1 MKSSGLPSVILGPA
15 ILERHILSVF
25 ETLSLS
31 AKVTLLTVTGL
42 IVLGLSL
49 TLTASH
55 LMTREAEARALERQ
69 ETNMRV
75 AWQVLGGYGE
85 TFTLRSEGIYAG
97 ETLLNDNFTPV
108 DQIKT
113 LVGGTATVF
122 QGDVRVTT
130 NVERPEGGR
139 AVGTQLARGP
149 VWDAVL
155 RDGQP
160 YRGEADILGT
170 SFFVA
175 YDPILNPAGEV
186 IGVLYVGIPRAD
198 FMASVEQTRLWL
210 LGLGILATALIAA
223 GGALAA
229 RGMFQPL
236 AALGGAMTALAAGRT
251 DIETPGAARRDDVGH
266 MARAVVAFRDAEIAR
281 RRLESEAE
289 SARADADEQRLS
301 AEQARTLEAQ
311 SDRAIITALSRALS
325 ALADGDLTHRITAD
339 LPPKAEQL
347 KVDFNTA
354 ADKLG
359 EAMRTIMIA
368 VDALTSGVGEIRGA
382 ADDLS
387 RRTEQQAAG
396 LEETAAALDEITATV
411 RHASDGAGQ
420 ATREARAAREAARS
434 SGDLAVQA
442 VDAMGDIEQ
451 SSTQISQIIGV
462 IDEIAFQTNLLALNA
477 GVEAAR
483 AGEAG
488 RGFAVVASEVRAL
501 AQRSA
506 DAAKEIK
513 TLISTSGA
521 QVGSGVR
528 LVRETQTAL
537 DGIVSQAGR
546 IDGLVAE
553 IAASAQEQSTG
564 LHQINAAVNQMD
576 QATQQNAAMVEQT
589 TAASHRLAEEAEG
602 LARLVSM
609 FRIDAPAD
617 APSRRMSKAA

>member
-1 MKSSGLPSVILGPA
+1 MFSA
-15 ILERHILSVF
+15 
-25 ETLSLS
+25 LSLS
-31 AKVTLLTVTGL
+31 AKVTLLTVVGL
-42 IVLGLSL
+42 ILLGLSL

-75 AWQVLGGYGE
+75 AWEVLNGYGQ
-85 TFTLRSEGIYAG
+85 TFAIRGDRIYVGDTA
-97 ETLLNDNFTPV
+97 LNDNFAPV
-108 DQIKT
+108 DRIKT

-122 QGDVRVTT
+122 QNDVRVTT

-155 RDGQP
+155 RDGEP

-170 SFFVA
+170 PFFVA
-175 YDPILNPAGEV
+175 YDPILNAAGEV
-186 IGVLYVGIPRAD
+186 IGVLYVGIPKAD
-198 FMASVEQTRLWL
+198 FMASVEQTRFWL
-210 LGLGILATALIAA
+210 LGLGLLATLLISG

-229 RGMFQPL
+229 RRMFRPL
-236 AALGGAMTALAAGRT
+236 GALGGAMTALADGRT
-251 DIETPGAARRDDVGH
+251 DIETPGASRRDDIGC

-281 RRLESEAE
+281 RRLEGEAE
-289 SARADADEQRLS
+289 GARAEADTQRLS
-301 AEQARTLEAQ
+301 NERARAAEAEG
-311 SDRAIITALSRALS
+311 DRAIISALNRALS
-325 ALADGDLTHRITAD
+325 ALADGDLTHRITTD
-339 LPPKAEQL
+339 LPPKAAQL
-347 KVDFNTA
+347 KDDFNTA
-354 ADKLG
+354 AEKLTDT
-359 EAMRTIMIA
+359 MRTIMVA
-368 VDALTSGVGEIRGA
+368 VDTLTSGVGEIRGA

-411 RHASDGAGQ
+411 RHASEGAGE
-420 ATREARAAREAARS
+420 ATREARSAREAARS
-434 SGDLAVQA
+434 SGDLAIQA
-442 VDAMGDIEQ
+442 VEAMGDIEQ

-506 DAAKEIK
+506 DAAREIK

-521 QVGSGVR
+521 QVGSGVK
-528 LVRETQTAL
+528 LVRETQSAL
-537 DGIVSQAGR
+537 DGIVAQAGR

-564 LHQINAAVNQMD
+564 LHEINTAVNQMD

-589 TAASHRLAEEAEG
+589 TAASHRLAEEAQR
-602 LARLVSM
+602 LAQLVSM
-609 FRIDAPAD
+609 FRLDAARD
-617 APSRRMSKAA
+617 AGAQRIPVAA

>member
-1 MKSSGLPSVILGPA
+1 MFG
-15 ILERHILSVF
+15 
-25 ETLSLS
+25 TLSLS
-31 AKVTLLTVTGL
+31 AKVTLLTVVGL

-75 AWQVLGGYGE
+75 AWEVLSGYGDTFAIRGE
-85 TFTLRSEGIYAG
+85 TMYAG
-97 ETLLNDNFTPV
+97 DAALNDNFEPV
-108 DQIKT
+108 DRIKT

-122 QGDVRVTT
+122 QNDVRITT

-155 RDGQP
+155 RDGRP

-170 SFFVA
+170 PFFVA
-175 YDPILNPAGEV
+175 YDPILNAAGEV

-210 LGLGILATALIAA
+210 LGLGVLATLLIA
-223 GGALAA
+223 GGGTLVA
-229 RGMFQPL
+229 RRMFQPL
-236 AALGGAMTALAAGRT
+236 SALGGAMTALADGRT
-251 DIETPGAARRDDVGH
+251 DIDTPGVARRDDVGG

-281 RRLESEAE
+281 RRLEGEAE
-289 SARADADEQRLS
+289 AARAEADAQRLS
-301 AEQARTLEAQ
+301 NEQTRAAEADG
-311 SDRAIITALSRALS
+311 DRAILTALNRALS
-325 ALADGDLTHRITAD
+325 ALADGDLTHRITTT
-339 LPPKAEQL
+339 LPPKAAQL
-347 KVDFNTA
+347 KDDFNTA
-354 ADKLG
+354 ADKLAD
-359 EAMRTIMIA
+359 AMRTIMVA
-368 VDALTSGVGEIRGA
+368 VDALTSGAGEIRGA

-411 RHASDGAGQ
+411 RHASEGAGE
-420 ATREARAAREAARS
+420 ATREARSAREAARS

-442 VDAMGDIEQ
+442 VEAMGDIEQ

-483 AGEAG
+483 AGDAG

-521 QVGSGVR
+521 QVGSGVK
-528 LVRETQTAL
+528 LVRETRTAL
-537 DGIVSQAGR
+537 DGIVAQAGR

-564 LHQINAAVNQMD
+564 LHEINTAVNQMD

-589 TAASHRLAEEAEG
+589 TAASHRLAEEAQR
-602 LARLVSM
+602 LAQLVSM
-609 FRIDAPAD
+609 FRLDAARDAD
-617 APSRRMSKAA
+617 LRMVAAA

>member
-1 MKSSGLPSVILGPA
+1 MFSA
-15 ILERHILSVF
+15 
-25 ETLSLS
+25 LSLS
-31 AKVTLLTVTGL
+31 AKVTLISIVGL

-49 TLTASH
+49 TLTASQ

-75 AWQVLGGYGE
+75 AWEVLNGYGDA
-85 TFTLRSEGIYAG
+85 FTIRGEAMYAG
-97 ETLLNDNFTPV
+97 DTALNDNFEPV
-108 DQIKT
+108 DRIKA

-122 QGDVRVTT
+122 QNDVRVTT
-130 NVERPEGGR
+130 NVSRPEGGR

-155 RDGQP
+155 RDGRP

-170 SFFVA
+170 PFFVA
-175 YDPILNPAGEV
+175 YDPILNAAGQV

-210 LGLGILATALIAA
+210 LGLGLLTTLLIAA
-223 GGALAA
+223 VGGLAA
-229 RGMFQPL
+229 GRMFQPL
-236 AALGGAMTALAAGRT
+236 GALGVAMTALADGRA
-251 DIETPGAARRDDVGH
+251 DIETPGASRRDDVGR
-266 MARAVVAFRDAEIAR
+266 MARAVVAFRDAELAR
-281 RRLESEAE
+281 RRLEGEAEGARAEAEAQRLSNERARASEAE
-289 SARADADEQRLS
+289 G
-301 AEQARTLEAQ
+301 
-311 SDRAIITALSRALS
+311 DRAIITALNRALS
-325 ALADGDLTHRITAD
+325 ALADGDLTHRITSD
-339 LPPKAEQL
+339 LPPKAAQL
-347 KVDFNTA
+347 KEDFNTA
-354 ADKLG
+354 ADRL
-359 EAMRTIMIA
+359 ADTLRTIMAA
-368 VDALTSGVGEIRGA
+368 VDTLTSGAGEIRGA

-411 RHASDGAGQ
+411 RHASEGAGE
-420 ATREARAAREAARS
+420 ATREARSAREAARS
-434 SGDLAVQA
+434 SGDLAIQA
-442 VDAMGDIEQ
+442 VEAMGDIEQ
-451 SSTQISQIIGV
+451 SSTEISQIIGV

-483 AGEAG
+483 AGDAG

-506 DAAKEIK
+506 DAAREIK

-521 QVGSGVR
+521 QVGSGVK
-528 LVRETQTAL
+528 LVRETRTAL
-537 DGIVSQAGR
+537 DGIVAQAGR

-564 LHQINAAVNQMD
+564 LHEINTAVNQMD

-589 TAASHRLAEEAEG
+589 TAASHRLAEEAQR
-602 LARLVSM
+602 LARLVST
-609 FRIDAPAD
+609 FRLDAARESD
-617 APSRRMSKAA
+617 VRLAAA

>member
-170 SFFVA
+170 PFFVA

>member
-1 MKSSGLPSVILGPA
+1 M
-15 ILERHILSVF
+15 SVF

-170 SFFVA
+170 PFFVA